1 MIMYGPRV
9 KSTATILITRTWDKI
24 QVMIGHLRLKLW
36 LPRMLPLEN
45 SDSMV
50 SKSQAL
56 EWTKNKFSL
65 RMTVNRQL
73 QTPKVL
79 WLKKV
84 LLLLYAVDNT
94 STHQLTIMM
103 MRVSMLD
110 NTESD
115 STTAHATLLPSW
127 PSKCRT
133 TKTSLP
139 SENGTQRRRWCHT
152 DRQQMVTRTLPV
164 ETQSAAAFAC

>member
-1 MIMYGPRV
+1 
-9 KSTATILITRTWDKI
+9 
-24 QVMIGHLRLKLW
+24 
-36 LPRMLPLEN
+36 
-45 SDSMV
+45 
-50 SKSQAL
+50 
-56 EWTKNKFSL
+56 
-65 RMTVNRQL
+65 MTVNRQL

-115 STTAHATLLPSW
+115 STTAHAILLPSW

-139 SENGTQRRRWCHT
+139 SENGTQRRRWCLMVRT
-152 DRQQMVTRTLPV
+152 QMVTQTLPV
-164 ETQSAAAFAC
+164 ETQSAAAFACWLTAVSTLCLKKLSMLPEMVRLNLEITSTSKRVCQEVQENASAF

>member
-1 MIMYGPRV
+1 M
-9 KSTATILITRTWDKI
+9 
-24 QVMIGHLRLKLW
+24 
-36 LPRMLPLEN
+36 
-45 SDSMV
+45 
-50 SKSQAL
+50 
-56 EWTKNKFSL
+56 
-65 RMTVNRQL
+65 NRQL

-84 LLLLYAVDNT
+84 LLLLCAVDNT
-94 STHQLTIMM
+94 SIHQLTIMM
-103 MRVSMLD
+103 MKVSMLD

-139 SENGTQRRRWCHT
+139 SENGTQRRKWCHT
-152 DRQQMVTRTLPV
+152 AKQQMVMQTLPV
-164 ETQSAAAFAC
+164 ETQSAAAFARWSTAVSMLCLRKLSILPEMVRLNLNNTLKNKRICQEVWENASAGWESSFASWDTTCCLPPSSTF

>member
-1 MIMYGPRV
+1 
-9 KSTATILITRTWDKI
+9 
-24 QVMIGHLRLKLW
+24 
-36 LPRMLPLEN
+36 
-45 SDSMV
+45 
-50 SKSQAL
+50 
-56 EWTKNKFSL
+56 
-65 RMTVNRQL
+65 MTVNRQL

-133 TKTSLP
+133 MKTSLP

>member
-1 MIMYGPRV
+1 
-9 KSTATILITRTWDKI
+9 
-24 QVMIGHLRLKLW
+24 
-36 LPRMLPLEN
+36 
-45 SDSMV
+45 
-50 SKSQAL
+50 
-56 EWTKNKFSL
+56 
-65 RMTVNRQL
+65 MTVNRQL

-115 STTAHATLLPSW
+115 STTAHVTLLPSW

-133 TKTSLP
+133 MKTSLP

-164 ETQSAAAFAC
+164 ETQSAAAFACWSTAVSTLCLRKLSILPEMVRLKLLNTSMSKRVCQEAQENASAGWEFSFASLDTTCSLPPSSTF